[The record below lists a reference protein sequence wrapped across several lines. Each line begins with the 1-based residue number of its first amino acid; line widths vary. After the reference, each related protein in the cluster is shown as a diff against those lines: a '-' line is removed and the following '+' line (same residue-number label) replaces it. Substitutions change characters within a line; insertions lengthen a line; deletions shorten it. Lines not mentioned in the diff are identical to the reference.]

1 MIPPLSR
8 ADLVT
13 ILLCCFEL
21 LCSSLDSP
29 HELLHPTQNCPT
41 SRQVQAKCSILAWNL
56 ALVGCPLKTLHR
68 VAGHCQPRA
77 GALEPLVRPRE
88 ESLVH
93 WLHILLPGLFSAS
106 PERLSATSSLA
117 LHTKMAA
124 TLPGPAWAHVVT
136 ACLSHD
142 FMVPTNIIT
151 QVGLLTV
158 LHYLTLLDT
167 TLQYKSL
174 YDTRI
179 SLNN

>member
-1 MIPPLSR
+1 MIPPLCR

-41 SRQVQAKCSILAWNL
+41 SRLVHSKCSILAWNL

-68 VAGHCQPRA
+68 VAGNCQPRA
-77 GALEPLVRPRE
+77 GALEPLVKPRE

-93 WLHILLPGLFSAS
+93 WLHIVLPGLFSAS
-106 PERLSATSSLA
+106 PDKMSPTTSLA

-124 TLPGPAWAHVVT
+124 TLPGPAWAQVVT

-151 QVGLLTV
+151 QVSSRT
-158 LHYLTLLDT
+158 
-167 TLQYKSL
+167 
-174 YDTRI
+174 I
-179 SLNN
+179 